1 MNTIYL
7 VMHDLF
13 DFFSPQKKGFGQV
26 VIVKVDGMEVIG
38 FIIQEDS
45 SRLPE
50 AFQKPETSLVYIPM
64 SYMISDFTLLIP
76 LEKISPCKMSIDE
89 AMRFVL
95 TAGITGKKT

>member
-1 MNTIYL
+1 
-7 VMHDLF
+7 MHDFF

-26 VIVKVDGMEVIG
+26 VIVNIDGMEVIG
-38 FIIQEDS
+38 FITQEDS

-64 SYMISDFTLLIP
+64 SYVIGGFTLLIP
-76 LEKISPCKMSIDE
+76 LEKISPCKMSMDE
-89 AMRFVL
+89 AMRLVL